1 MGKGTLMGSM
11 QAMELASDE
20 FGLGLEESIR
30 IHLVSNH
37 YPPVPVSMVPVC
49 IEAINLVNDGLP
61 QGQVQLPDGVTF
73 RGLTSAPAYDIVDQ
87 HHLEFWLAEEEY

>member
-1 MGKGTLMGSM
+1 MGAM
-11 QAMELASDE
+11 QAMDLANDD

-37 YPPVPVSMVPVC
+37 YPPVPASMVPAC
-49 IEAINLVNDGLP
+49 IEAIDMVNSGMP
-61 QGQVQLPDGVTF
+61 MAKVQLPEGVSF
-73 RGLTSAPAYDIVDQ
+73 RGLPEAPAYDIVEQ